1 MPVYQFE
8 AMDRTG
14 QEIRDVI
21 DAPSEEEAQNTIRQM
36 GYFVTKLSLKKGV
49 QAKAVGKKRKRP
61 FAMGGAKTKHI
72 CTFTRQLS
80 ILQDAGLPILRSL
93 KILENNQKPGK
104 LKNAL
109 MDVCDEIETGSTL
122 SESMSKC
129 PKVFS
134 RLYVN
139 MVKAG
144 EAGGALET
152 ILQRLSEFL
161 ERSESLKRKVK
172 GAMIYPVAVVCVA
185 IGILAGI
192 MFFIVPT
199 FKKMFD
205 EFELKLPAATQLLM
219 AMSEY
224 VVSYY
229 WLMFLL
235 PICCWL
241 VGKIIRKFKH
251 GRMGYDQ
258 FIIKVPLFGGLIEK
272 NILARTTRT
281 LGTLVTSGVPIL
293 EALNITRE
301 TSGNAMFERIFT
313 KVTEAIREGEVISK
327 PMKENSV
334 PGFHPLAL
342 FYWAWTGAFPGIM
355 IMSVALTSGR
365 GVNAKKDA
373 SGQIVKAVVKKGA
386 KADDGSAL
394 IMVGLMGIG
403 IGVVVATLLYL
414 MKMNSRVMDDL
425 VVNMIDVGE
434 ETGELDTMLYK
445 IADNYDEEV
454 SVMTEGLTKL
464 IEPMLIVFLGVAVG
478 FIVISLFMPLISLIT
493 GLSGPGK

>member
-1 MPVYQFE
+1 MPMYQFE

-14 QEIRDVI
+14 QEIKDVI
-21 DAPSEEEAQNTIRQM
+21 EAPTEEDAQNTIRQM
-36 GYFVTKLSLKKGV
+36 GYFVTKLSLKKGATKTTAPG
-49 QAKAVGKKRKRP
+49 AKKKRP

-93 KILENNQKPGK
+93 RILENNIKGGSK

-122 SESMSKC
+122 SESMAKC

-139 MVKAG
+139 MIKAG

-152 ILQRLSEFL
+152 ILQRLAEFL
-161 ERSESLKRKVK
+161 ERAESLKRKVK
-172 GAMIYPVAVVCVA
+172 GAMIYPIAVVLVAV
-185 IGILAGI
+185 GILAGI

-205 EFELKLPAATQLLM
+205 EFELKLPAPTVLLM
-219 AMSEY
+219 AMSDY
-224 VVSYY
+224 VVGYF

-235 PICCWL
+235 PVVIWL
-241 VGKIIRKFKH
+241 VGKLIRKFKH
-251 GRMGYDQ
+251 GRMGFDM
-258 FIIKVPLFGGLIEK
+258 FIIKVPVFGNLIEK

-281 LGTLVTSGVPIL
+281 LGTLITSGVPIL

-301 TSGNAMFERIFT
+301 TSGNAMFEKIFT
-313 KVTEAIREGEVISK
+313 KVSEAIREGETISK

-334 PGFHPLAL
+334 LGFHPMAL
-342 FYWAWTGAFPGIM
+342 FYWVWMGMFPGIM
-355 IMSVALTSGR
+355 MLSVALTAGR
-365 GVNAKKDA
+365 GAGKTADGAPSRNTGGA
-373 SGQIVKAVVKKGA
+373 GQ
-386 KADDGSAL
+386 L
-394 IMVGLMGIG
+394 LMMSLGTIG
-403 IGVVVATLLYL
+403 IGALACAGMYLL
-414 MKMNSRVMDDL
+414 KMRSRVIDDL

-454 SVMTEGLTKL
+454 HVMTEGLTKL
-464 IEPMLIVFLGVAVG
+464 IEPLLIVFLGVAVG

-493 GLSGPGK
+493 SLSK

>member
-1 MPVYQFE
+1 MPMYQFE

-21 DAPSEEEAQNTIRQM
+21 EAPSEEEAQNTIRQM
-36 GYFVTKLSLKKGV
+36 GYFVTKLSLKKGA
-49 QAKAVGKKRKRP
+49 QAATAKKGVKKKRG
-61 FAMGGAKTKHI
+61 FTIGGVKTAQI

-93 KILENNQKPGK
+93 KILENNSKPGK
-104 LKNAL
+104 LKYTL
-109 MDVCDEIETGSTL
+109 EDVCEEIETGLTL
-122 SESMSKC
+122 SEAMAKA

-139 MVKAG
+139 MIKAG

-152 ILQRLSEFL
+152 ILQRLAEFL
-161 ERSESLKRKVK
+161 ESAEALKRKVK
-172 GAMIYPVAVVCVA
+172 GALIYPIAVVIVAV
-185 IGILAGI
+185 GILAGI

-205 EFELKLPAATQLLM
+205 EFELSLPAPTLLLM

-224 VVSYY
+224 VVNYW

-241 VGKIIRKFKH
+241 IGKIIRKFKH
-251 GRMGYDQ
+251 GRMGFDQ
-258 FIIKVPLFGGLIEK
+258 FIIKVPIFGGLIEK

-281 LGTLVTSGVPIL
+281 LGTLITSGVPIL
-293 EALNITRE
+293 EAINITRE
-301 TSGNAMFERIFT
+301 TAGNAMFERIFN
-313 KVTEAIREGEVISK
+313 KVIEAIREGDVIAK

-334 PGFHPLAL
+334 PGFHPMAL
-342 FYWAWTGAFPGIM
+342 FYWCWIGAFPGIM
-355 IMSVALTSGR
+355 MMSVALTAGQ
-365 GVNAKKDA
+365 GVKVGGKAGSKAAAA
-373 SGQIVKAVVKKGA
+373 SAGDQLTMISAGTIGA
-386 KADDGSAL
+386 G
-394 IMVGLMGIG
+394 MVGMALW
-403 IGVVVATLLYL
+403 YL
-414 MKMNSRVMDDL
+414 MRMKTRVIDDL

-454 SVMTEGLTKL
+454 RVMTEGLTKL

-493 GLSGPGK
+493 SLS